1 MTADNFL
8 SIGDEN
14 ISLPQA
20 LGYLRASGDL
30 QKFIMRILR
39 QHVIAKEVAG
49 ENEIEVEPSQVEQ
62 ALVNFRLQNQLVN
75 PEAFDKWLTS
85 QGTNYVEFR
94 KQVTGGLKIEL
105 LKQQITNSKVEEVF
119 NQNKASFEQV
129 ILSRIVVNELEKA
142 EELKRQLDAKEV
154 EFEKLAKEE
163 STTSDRVFNGM
174 MGAMTMG
181 QLPETIRELLKD
193 AEPGEIIGPVQNQ
206 EKYSIMRLEERIP
219 ATLSGQLKQN
229 LDEQIFEQWWQAKL
243 QDMPV
248 KLHLNPAK
256 DDETES

>member
-1 MTADNFL
+1 MTADTFL
-8 SIGDEN
+8 TIGEEN

-39 QHVIAKEVAG
+39 QHVIAKEVA
-49 ENEIEVEPSQVEQ
+49 EETEIEVDASQVEQ
-62 ALVNFRLQNQLVN
+62 AIVNFRLQNQLVN

-85 QGTNYVEFR
+85 QGTNYVDFR
-94 KQVTGGLKIEL
+94 KQVTAGLKIEL

-129 ILSRIVVNELEKA
+129 ILSRIVVKDLQKA
-142 EELKRQLDAKEV
+142 EELKSQLDGKSV

-163 STTSDRVFNGM
+163 STTNDRVFNGM

-193 AEPGEIIGPVQNQ
+193 AEPGDIIGPVENQ
-206 EKYSIMRLEERIP
+206 EMYSIMRLEQRIP

-229 LDEQIFEQWWQAKL
+229 LQEQIFEQWWQVKL
-243 QDMPV
+243 QNQPV
-248 KLHLNPAK
+248 KLHLNPSP
-256 DDETES
+256 DEKAS